1 MAMIRKRSVFTF
13 LIALLTANLFF
24 TNCYTQLSPVK
35 NYQQNYAPPQTIKDT
50 TYEDLELNIRF
61 YLHEKYHPGSCYGMP
76 SKDDERIIKSKL
88 KNDPQLVKII
98 EDRYHV
104 YKDYEV
110 YRILISIKKFLL
122 EKINEGYKFSF
133 TDGECCVITKYV
145 GILYMD
151 NDVII
156 RSEIISKKISHVPC

>member
-1 MAMIRKRSVFTF
+1 MKKTRDVFTF
-13 LIALLTANLFF
+13 LIALLVANLFF
-24 TNCYTQLSPVK
+24 TKCYTQLSPVK
-35 NYQQNYAPPQTIKDT
+35 NYQQNYTPLQTIKDT

-61 YLHEKYHPGSCYGMP
+61 YLHEKYHAGSCYGMP
-76 SKDDERIIKSKL
+76 HKDDEKIIKSTL

-104 YKDYEV
+104 YKDYDV

-145 GILYMD
+145 GILYID
-151 NDVII
+151 NDVIT
-156 RSEIISKKISHVPC
+156 RSEIISKKITNVPC